1 METEREP
8 HRPLPK
14 IEVVG
19 QFRPYPT
26 GQTPSEL
33 YLADAL
39 ERQGA
44 EVVRVGVNSKKK
56 RDYDRDAD
64 VVVYA
69 GPHRVSRED
78 RPRTL
83 KAFWTLDAPFAFNR
97 ADSFRR
103 AAKECDVVF
112 ASGDWELRDR
122 RGAAPVRIPA
132 AVSAIDV
139 DFDPD
144 PIRNVAFLG
153 TIYSERRREIANI
166 IHSFSGEVFSAPG
179 GKIYEGKLASY
190 VQGTKIILGDNYT
203 NDAAGYWSSR
213 TYIIPGLG
221 GFLLTA
227 AVPGLEKEFG
237 IGQHLATWS
246 DLADLKAKIAYYLD
260 HDAEREKIRADG
272 FLHVQEHHTWDA
284 RARLML
290 RTLEPL
296 CV

>member
-8 HRPLPK
+8 YRPLPK

-44 EVVRVGVNSKKK
+44 EVMRVGVNSKKK
-56 RDYDRDAD
+56 QERARDAD

-83 KAFWTLDAPFAFNR
+83 KVFWTLDAPFAFNR
-97 ADSFRR
+97 ADTFRR

-153 TIYSERRREIANI
+153 TIYSPTTSIFGDQGR
-166 IHSFSGEVFSAPG
+166 PG
-179 GKIYEGKLASY
+179 DFHLA
-190 VQGTKIILGDNYT
+190 
-203 NDAAGYWSSR
+203 
-213 TYIIPGLG
+213 
-221 GFLLTA
+221 GFTEPLFLEHLARVNLKVEKTWKQNGNLTA
-227 AVPGLEKEFG
+227 
-237 IGQHLATWS
+237 
-246 DLADLKAKIAYYLD
+246 
-260 HDAEREKIRADG
+260 
-272 FLHVQEHHTWDA
+272 
-284 RARLML
+284 
-290 RTLEPL
+290 L
-296 CV
+296 CRK